1 MKIKKRRNL
10 KHISS
15 TGKTTHPQLFC
26 YTLCFHL
33 PALDISIEL
42 RREPDVSEPDM
53 PDPVVK
59 LSRQMSDEGLFVP
72 QSSITIQNVI
82 GEGENH

>member
-1 MKIKKRRNL
+1 M
-10 KHISS
+10 
-15 TGKTTHPQLFC
+15 
-26 YTLCFHL
+26 
-33 PALDISIEL
+33 
-42 RREPDVSEPDM
+42 SEPDM
-53 PDPVVK
+53 PDPVMK